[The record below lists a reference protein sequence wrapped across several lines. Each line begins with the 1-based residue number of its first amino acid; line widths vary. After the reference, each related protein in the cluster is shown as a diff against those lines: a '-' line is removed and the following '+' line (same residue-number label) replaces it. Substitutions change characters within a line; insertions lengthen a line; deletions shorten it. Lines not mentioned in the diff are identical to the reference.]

1 MKIKSGFVL
10 RKIASSWMVVP
21 VGERATELNGMI
33 SLNETAAFL
42 WQFLQEEHTKEEAVA
57 AMVAEFEVEPQQA
70 AQDIQVMISNMEA
83 AGLLDG

>member
-1 MKIKSGFVL
+1 MKIKSGFIL

-21 VGERATELNGMI
+21 VGERAEELNGMI

-57 AMVAEFEVEPQQA
+57 AMVAEFEVDERQA
-70 AQDIQVMISNMEA
+70 AEDIDAMIANMEA

>member
-21 VGERATELNGMI
+21 VGERAAELNGMI

-57 AMVAEFEVEPQQA
+57 AMVGEFEVTPQQA
-70 AQDIQVMISNMEA
+70 TQDIDVMISNMKA

>member
-21 VGERATELNGMI
+21 VGERAAELNGMI

-42 WQFLQEEHTKEEAVA
+42 WQFLQEEHSKEEVVA
-57 AMVAEFEVEPQQA
+57 AMVAEFDVEPQQA
-70 AQDIQVMISNMEA
+70 AQDIDGLLSNMKA
-83 AGLLDG
+83 AGLLDD

>member
-21 VGERATELNGMI
+21 VGERAAELNGMI
-33 SLNETAAFL
+33 SLNETAAFV
-42 WQFLQEEHTKEEAVA
+42 WQFLQEEHTKEELVA
-57 AMVAEFEVEPQQA
+57 AMVAEFDVTPQQA
-70 AQDIQVMISNMEA
+70 GQDIDAMLSNMKA